1 MTVVDLKTRKPKR
14 RKHAPRDLPLEKASG
29 SARFFQ
35 RMIRDV
41 ESDLGGRRHLSRIE
55 GELIRAFAGA
65 ATTLQYMNLQIAIG
79 EITEVNCADY
89 AHLASTMLRIGSRL
103 GLSRRTVDVTPSISE
118 YLAGLRA
125 EDEAAAEGRA
135 NTPILRDEL
144 I

>member
-41 ESDLGGRRHLSRIE
+41 ENDLGGRRHLSRIE

-65 ATTLQYMNLQIAIG
+65 ATTLQYWNVQLAIG
-79 EITEVNCADY
+79 GLSEVDLAGY
-89 AHLASTMLRIGSRL
+89 AHMASTMLRIGSRL
-103 GLSRRTVDVTPSISE
+103 GLSRRTVDVTPSLSE
-118 YLAGLRA
+118 YLTGLRA
-125 EDEAAAEGRA
+125 EDEAAAGAGA
-135 NTPILRDEL
+135 NMPIPRDE
-144 I
+144 